1 MKKSYVYAG
10 ISIFIWST
18 IATVAKLLLGQLSNF
33 QVLFVSCFFAF
44 MFLLIVN
51 IITGDIKKLKEYRFK
66 DFLITTLV
74 GLPGT
79 FLYQLFYYSGT
90 ARMPASQAF
99 IVNYLWPIM
108 GVVFAIIIL
117 REKLS
122 LRKVIAILMSFLG
135 VVVVTSRDLAHFDKS
150 IIIGVI
156 FCILG
161 AVSYGAF
168 TALTQLTSYDKKISS
183 MIYYF
188 NTFLLTGLWI
198 FITKDTF
205 TLGALSLVGLA
216 YNGIFCLAVGTTCW
230 ALALENGKTANI
242 ANLAYITPF
251 LSLIWISVFL
261 KEQIRYEM
269 LIGLLLIILGIF
281 IQLKRGN
288 RAVLRTEGKG
298 NRE

>member
-1 MKKSYVYAG
+1 MKKSYMFAG

-18 IATVAKLLLGQLSNF
+18 IATIAKLLLGTLSNF

-51 IITGDIKKLKEYRFK
+51 IITGDIKKLRGYRFK
-66 DFLITTLV
+66 DFIITTFV

-79 FLYQLFYYSGT
+79 FLYQMFYYAGT

-117 REKLS
+117 REKLN
-122 LRKVIAILMSFLG
+122 LRKVIAIIMSFLG
-135 VVVVTSRDLAHFDKS
+135 VVIVTCRDLAHFDKA
-150 IIIGVI
+150 IITGAL
-156 FCILG
+156 FCVLG
-161 AVSYGAF
+161 AISYGAF
-168 TALTQLTSYDKKISS
+168 TALTQLTNYDKKISS

-188 NTFLLTGLWI
+188 NTFLLTGIWI
-198 FITKDTF
+198 LITKDYF
-205 TLGALSLVGLA
+205 TINLLSTIGLA

-230 ALALENGKTANI
+230 ALALENGKTAKI

-251 LSLIWISVFL
+251 LSLIWTAIFL
-261 KEQIRYEM
+261 KDKIRPEM
-269 LIGLLLIILGIF
+269 ILGLIVIVLGIL
-281 IQLKRGN
+281 IQLKKDKK
-288 RAVLRTEGKG
+288 E
-298 NRE
+298 

>member
-1 MKKSYVYAG
+1 MKKSYVFAG

-18 IATVAKLLLGQLSNF
+18 IATIAKLLLGSLSNF
-33 QVLFVSCFFAF
+33 QVLFVSCFFASL
-44 MFLLIVN
+44 FLLIVN
-51 IITGDIKKLKEYRFK
+51 IITGDIKKLKAYRFK
-66 DFLITTLV
+66 DYIITTLV

-108 GVVFAIIIL
+108 GVVFAVIVL
-117 REKLS
+117 KEKMN
-122 LRKVIAILMSFLG
+122 LRKVIAIFMSFLG
-135 VVVVTSRDLAHFDKS
+135 VVIVTSRDLAHFNKS
-150 IIIGVI
+150 IIFGVI

-168 TALTQLTSYDKKISS
+168 TALTQLTNYDKKISS

-188 NTFLLTGLWI
+188 NTFCLTGIWLL
-198 FITKDTF
+198 ITGNSF
-205 TLGALSLVGLA
+205 SLAPLSLLGLA

-230 ALALENGKTANI
+230 ALALENGKTAKI

-251 LSLIWISVFL
+251 LSLIWTVIFL
-261 KEQIRYEM
+261 KEPIYPEKI
-269 LIGLLLIILGIF
+269 IGLLVIVLGIL
-281 IQLKRGN
+281 IQLKKDKKN
-288 RAVLRTEGKG
+288 QLS
-298 NRE
+298 